1 MLSTVPWQWCTS
13 RRVALVVALTV
24 AMCLVVGGDQVAH
37 AQAAPASTTSRYM
50 ATVDGA
56 TLYNEGCAQG
66 QAADNG
72 IAILDFGQPWAQDG
86 TYGTI
91 LFDAGGTFA
100 STADIEFAVER
111 FLSGYWVC
119 SPSSTFLRL
128 GIGTSNYRGATGAA
142 HGQAWASLVDAV
154 GNWINLPPS
163 YASQEAARGATDLEM
178 GWNNAD
184 ASRGW
189 AEGYAGV
196 TSTPYYDYGDCEGC
210 PTGGTVLGIPGWTI
224 NNGWTQ
230 EDVWYV
236 SYGVPAAYPLPEI
249 YLTSG
254 VNAAQ
259 WQRLSLYAF
268 ANHGGPIY
276 FLGALTQF
284 QACLA
289 GGGCPGANNLPGN
302 GWAQL
307 FGALNSDGRTAQRLN
322 WSSDITWNN

>member
-13 RRVALVVALTV
+13 RGAALAVALLVAW
-24 AMCLVVGGDQVAH
+24 LVVGGDRVAH
-37 AQAAPASTTSRYM
+37 AQAAPAPTTSRYM

-72 IAILDFGQPWAQDG
+72 IVILDFGQPWAQDG
-86 TYGTI
+86 VYGTI

-100 STADIEFAVER
+100 STADIEFAVEQ
-111 FLSGYWVC
+111 LLAGYWVC

-142 HGQAWASLVDAV
+142 HGQAWGSLVDAV
-154 GNWINLPPS
+154 AGWISLPPS
-163 YASQEAARGATDLEM
+163 YASQEAARGANDLEM
-178 GWNNAD
+178 GWNSAD
-184 ASRGW
+184 ASHGW
-189 AEGYAGV
+189 ADGYAAV
-196 TSTPYYDYGDCEGC
+196 TNTPYYNYGDCEGC
-210 PTGGTVLGIPGWTI
+210 PTAGTVLGIPGWTI

-236 SYGVPAAYPLPEI
+236 SYGVLPAYPLPEI

-259 WQRLSLYAF
+259 WRQLSLYAR
-268 ANHGGPIY
+268 ANHGSPIY

-289 GGGCPGANNLPGN
+289 GGGCPGANNRPSD

-307 FGALNSDGRTAQRLN
+307 YDALNSDWRTAQQLN
-322 WSSDITWNN
+322 WSSDIAWNN